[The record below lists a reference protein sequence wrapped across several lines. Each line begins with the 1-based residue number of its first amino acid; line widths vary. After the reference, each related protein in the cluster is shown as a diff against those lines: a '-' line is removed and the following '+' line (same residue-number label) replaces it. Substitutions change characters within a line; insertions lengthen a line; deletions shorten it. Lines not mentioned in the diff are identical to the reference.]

1 MNDNHVNRITK
12 YTNTKKKFIPWVE
25 KYRPQNFD
33 DIVLSEINYT
43 ILTNVINRNHFP
55 NIMFYGPPGTGK
67 TTTIINLIV
76 KYQLSRGGRRKDLI
90 IHLNASDERGIEI
103 IRNQINKF
111 VNTKS
116 LFGAGKK
123 FVILD
128 EVDFMT
134 KNAQY
139 ALRYLIQ
146 RYNQNVCFCLICNY
160 ISKIDTSLQNEFV
173 RLKFNKLP
181 EDNIVEF
188 LKVICF
194 NEKIKYKKGSL
205 LKIQHQYD
213 SDIRSMINY
222 LQYNN
227 NNLEINNKIVTAEIF
242 EKFISYIKI
251 NKKSIE
257 KLNTL
262 SKKVGLKK
270 NHFIKKFIFYE
281 VKTKEYGR
289 RSDILTIFKNIIRN
303 LDNEMFLYQYVD
315 VYFIKIYTSLI

>member
-1 MNDNHVNRITK
+1 MNGDNINESTEFA
-12 YTNTKKKFIPWVE
+12 NPKKKFIPWVE
-25 KYRPQNFD
+25 KYRPRNFE

-43 ILTNVINRNHFP
+43 ILTNIIKQNHFP
-55 NIMFYGPPGTGK
+55 NIIFYGPPGTGK
-67 TTTIINLIV
+67 TTTIINLIE
-76 KYQLSRGGRRKDLI
+76 KYQLYNGGRRKDLI

-116 LFGAGKK
+116 LFGEGKK

-181 EDNIVEF
+181 EDNIVDF
-188 LKVICF
+188 LKVICI
-194 NEKIKYKKGSL
+194 NENIKYKKDCL

-227 NNLEINNKIVTAEIF
+227 NNQEINNKIVTAELF
-242 EKFISYIKI
+242 EKFIIYIKL
-251 NKKSIE
+251 NHKSID

-262 SKKVGLKK
+262 SKKAGLKK
-270 NHFIKKFIFYE
+270 KHFIKKFIFYE
-281 VKTKEYGR
+281 IKTKEYGKR
-289 RSDILTIFKNIIRN
+289 NDILTIFKNIIRN
-303 LDNEMFLYQYVD
+303 LDNEMFLYQYINVC
-315 VYFIKIYTSLI
+315 FIKIYTSLI